1 MARIRS
7 VHPWLWTDEAF
18 VSVSPL
24 ARLLSIGILNECDDQ
39 GAFEW
44 KPVTLK
50 MRLLAAD
57 NVDIHALLDELRE
70 ADLIRCYTVGMKN
83 FGVCRD
89 FQKWQRPKKPNSV
102 HPIPADLLDYVGY
115 RADAEAG
122 AEDEGPGSSP
132 PVPPCSPPVPPA
144 PRKPSS
150 SGGEAVGNQF
160 PTGGEIA
167 PQREEGGGRKERE
180 EVGKEDNSRAVRS
193 NARSRAAQAD
203 AEFAE
208 FYAAYPR
215 KVAPDAGLKAW
226 GQVRAAG
233 ASAAEIMAGLAV
245 HKFSDDPQF
254 IPHPATWLR
263 QGRWKDRP
271 SLRVVPSAPRPAAGN
286 KLGWMAERAARLAA
300 ETGDDDFNGVTV
312 EAMRG

>member
-44 KPVTLK
+44 KPVTLR

-57 NVDIHALLDELRE
+57 NVDVHALLDELKNV
-70 ADLIRCYTVGMKN
+70 DLIRCYTIGPRAY
-83 FGVCRD
+83 GVCRD
-89 FQKWQRPKKPNSV
+89 FQKWQRPKKPNAL
-102 HPIPADLLDYVGY
+102 HPIPDDLLDYVGA
-115 RADAEAG
+115 RDAGDGSADE
-122 AEDEGPGSSP
+122 EGPGSSP
-132 PVPPCSPPVPPA
+132 PVPPSSAPVPPA
-144 PRKPSS
+144 PRNPSS
-150 SGGEAVGNQF
+150 SGGEAVGNQS
-160 PTGGEIA
+160 PTGGENA
-167 PQREEGGGRKERE
+167 PQREEEGGKRE
-180 EVGKEDNSRAVRS
+180 EKEEGEKDSRAVRS
-193 NARSRAAQAD
+193 GGRSRAAQAD

-208 FYAAYPR
+208 FYAAYPH

-226 GQVRAAG
+226 QQVRTAG
-233 ASAAEIMAGLAV
+233 TPAAEIMAGLAV
-245 HKFSDDPQF
+245 HKFSDDPKY

-271 SLRVVPSAPRPAAGN
+271 ALRVVPSAPRPAAARAG
-286 KLGWMAERAARLAA
+286 KLDWM
-300 ETGDDDFNGVTV
+300 TGGYDNTADDDFNGTTL
-312 EAMRG
+312 EANAQ